1 MMQDRV
7 RIAIL
12 ASGSGT
18 NAQRLMEHFKDHAL
32 AEVVLVGCDQPQ
44 AGVVQ
49 RAWDQNV
56 PCLLF
61 SGKELREGLVLEE
74 LRGMNVRLV
83 VLAGFLRL
91 IPVAMVR
98 EFAGRMVNIHPAL
111 LPKHGGRG
119 MYGAFVHQAVLNA
132 GEDTSGITIHLVD
145 EHYDQGEHLAQVEC
159 PVLPDDTPDS
169 LAARIHALEHA
180 HFPRVVEEL
189 VMRLANDGGKE
200 HRDSDLQG

>member
-74 LRGMNVRLV
+74 FRGMNVRLV

-132 GEDTSGITIHLVD
+132 GEGTSGITIHLVD

-180 HFPRVVEEL
+180 HYPRVVEEL

>member
-1 MMQDRV
+1 MQDRV